1 MAMVTPEVYY
11 FAQCVKAM
19 ALAKEEKS
27 KAEIIAKESHLK
39 LTEMKEA
46 QEKAKNDAMFAG
58 QYTYLAIHDANGSI
72 DLTMLAEKL
81 MSVIYN
87 EKEAEKNLSEAKE
100 KEKEASDEYDKA
112 IYNNEVANKNYSD
125 AVNKMETAW
134 KTAQDS
140 VKLNLNKIN

>member
-1 MAMVTPEVYY
+1 MVTPEVYY

-58 QYTYLAIHDANGSI
+58 QYTYLTIHDANGTI
-72 DLTMLAEKL
+72 DLTTLAETL
-81 MSVIYN
+81 MSMFYN
-87 EKEAEKNLSEAKE
+87 EKVVEKIFSEAKE
-100 KEKEASDEYDKA
+100 KEKKASEEYETA
-112 IYNNEVANKNYSD
+112 IYMSDVANKNYSD
-125 AVNKMETAW
+125 AVNKMEIAW
-134 KTAQDS
+134 KPAQDS

>member
-1 MAMVTPEVYY
+1 
-11 FAQCVKAM
+11 
-19 ALAKEEKS
+19 
-27 KAEIIAKESHLK
+27 
-39 LTEMKEA
+39 
-46 QEKAKNDAMFAG
+46 MFAG
-58 QYTYLAIHDANGSI
+58 QYTYLAIHDANGTI

-87 EKEAEKNLSEAKE
+87 EKEAEKILSEAKE

-125 AVNKMETAW
+125 AANKMEIAW

>member
-1 MAMVTPEVYY
+1 MVTPEVYY

-27 KAEIIAKESHLK
+27 EAEIIAKESYLK

-46 QEKAKNDAMFAG
+46 QEKAQNNAADAGEDM
-58 QYTYLAIHDANGSI
+58 YHAIHDANESMDI
-72 DLTMLAEKL
+72 TTFAETL
-81 MSVIYN
+81 MSMFYN
-87 EKEAEKNLSEAKE
+87 EKVVEKIFSEAKE

-125 AVNKMETAW
+125 AVNKMEIAW
-134 KTAQDS
+134 KPAQDS
-140 VKLNLNKIN
+140 VKLNRA